1 MWELRTKE
9 YSEIFNLER
18 GEIFEEVVVSK
29 NYLIAEIIYA
39 ITIG

>member
-29 NYLIAEIIYA
+29 II
-39 ITIG
+39 